1 MTYIVGVSG
10 QINSGKGAVAD
21 YLCSEYGFISFA
33 FADYLKKA
41 AQDLFAIPEEEL
53 WGPSQARTPRTR
65 RILQTFGTEFGRNFD
80 PMVWIRKLT
89 LRVGCWRKTGKDIIN
104 LVPDGDKDAPIVIT
118 DVRFPNEA
126 QEITRVLLGRIMRIR
141 RPDNYVDTSEE
152 FRKHSSETSVDE
164 ISSDLISATITNSG
178 TLAELHMKV
187 RATLEEFT
195 DGTALR
201 SRAS

>member
-1 MTYIVGVSG
+1 MTHTVGISG
-10 QINSGKGAVAD
+10 QLNSGKSAVAD
-21 YLCSEYGFISFA
+21 YLCSEYGYVSFA
-33 FADYLKKA
+33 FADYLKKT

-65 RILQTFGTEFGRNFD
+65 HILQTFGTDFGRNFD

-89 LRVGCWRKTGKDIIN
+89 TRIKHWRETGVDLIS

-126 QEITRVLLGRIMRIR
+126 QEITRVLLGRIIRIR

-195 DGTALR
+195 DGTAVH
-201 SRAS
+201 SRVS